1 MKRVTTYRRIIEVF
15 RLYGIN
21 LVGKRK
27 FDHFYRDLK
36 MDQVFVNGLVFDL
49 ELATQRQL
57 NDEEVVQL
65 EAPAQVIRK
74 LVEAA

>member
-1 MKRVTTYRRIIEVF
+1 MTQVTTYRRIIEVF

-21 LVGKRK
+21 LAGKRK

-57 NDEEVVQL
+57 NDEEVIRL

>member
-1 MKRVTTYRRIIEVF
+1 MKRVTTYRKIIEVF

-21 LVGKRK
+21 LAGKRK

-36 MDQVFVNGLVFDL
+36 MDRVFVNGLVFDL
-49 ELATQRQL
+49 ELATLKEL
-57 NDEEVVQL
+57 NEDEVFTL

>member
-49 ELATQRQL
+49 ELATRREL
-57 NDEEVVQL
+57 NDEDVSRL
-65 EAPAQVIRK
+65 EAPVQVISK

>member
-1 MKRVTTYRRIIEVF
+1 MTQVTTYRKIIEVF

-21 LVGKRK
+21 LAGKRK
-27 FDHFYRDLK
+27 FDHFYHDLK
-36 MDQVFVNGLVFDL
+36 MDQVFVNGLLFDL

-57 NDEEVVQL
+57 NDEEVIRL
-65 EAPAQVIRK
+65 EAPAQMIRK